1 MRRWLGVFAVSWG
14 ISTSAGAVAAQSPVV
29 YRIPVTGVIENG
41 LAPYI
46 ARALS
51 EAADA
56 GAKAAILDIDTPGG
70 RVDAAQRIADA
81 IRGSG
86 VPVFAYVNPRAY
98 SAGALIALATQGI
111 FIRPG
116 GVIGAATPVDGQGTK
131 ASEKIVSAM
140 RGEFRGLAESHG
152 LDPAVAEA
160 MVDESIEIPGI
171 TEAGKLLTL
180 SANEAVSVGYA
191 RGLMDDLT
199 GVLDAIGL
207 AGATVTTPS
216 LNWAEHLVR
225 FLTNPLVAP
234 MLLSLGMLGL
244 VFEVKSGAFGLGGL
258 VSLGSLGLFFGSNLL
273 LGLAGWEEVLMLGLG
288 MIAVGIEVF
297 LLPGFGVAGILGA
310 VLIGGATVLAMLG
323 AAPTLGDFTQAAAI
337 LGASLII
344 TAAVFIAWLRHIP
357 NSTRFTGLFLSR
369 TTQASE
375 GFVSAPARLDLV
387 GRTGVAVT
395 SLRPSG
401 TARFGEER
409 VDVVTDG
416 EFLDAGSAI
425 RALRSE
431 GYRLV
436 VESVPEIVAPATSTP
451 REQEST

>member
-1 MRRWLGVFAVSWG
+1 MRSLLGVIALLWG
-14 ISTSAGAVAAQSPVV
+14 VPSPAGAVATQNQVV

-46 ARALS
+46 GRALS

-70 RVDAAQRIADA
+70 RVDAAERIADA
-81 IRGSG
+81 VRGSG
-86 VPVFAYVNPRAY
+86 VPVFAFVNPRAY

-140 RGEFRGLAESHG
+140 RGEFRGLAEAHG

-191 RGLMDDLT
+191 RGLMDDMDA
-199 GVLDAIGL
+199 VLDAIGL

-258 VSLGSLGLFFGSNLL
+258 VSLASLGLFFGSNLL

-323 AAPTLGDFTQAAAI
+323 SAPSMADFTQAAAI

-375 GFVSAPARLDLV
+375 GFVSAPTRPELV
-387 GRTGVAVT
+387 GQVGVAVT

-416 EFLDAGSAI
+416 EFLAAGTTI

-436 VESVPEIVAPATSTP
+436 VESVPEIAAPTTSTP